1 MENEKDKKEL
11 KEEELELV
19 SGGVSPTHPANI
31 QADGCKTI
39 EGTMVKQA
47 ADGEWYWAQEFG
59 Y

>member
-11 KEEELELV
+11 KEEELEQV

-31 QADGCKTI
+31 QADVSKTI
-39 EGTMVKQA
+39 ERNSVFQA
-47 ADGEWYWAQEFG
+47 ADGNWYWAQEFG